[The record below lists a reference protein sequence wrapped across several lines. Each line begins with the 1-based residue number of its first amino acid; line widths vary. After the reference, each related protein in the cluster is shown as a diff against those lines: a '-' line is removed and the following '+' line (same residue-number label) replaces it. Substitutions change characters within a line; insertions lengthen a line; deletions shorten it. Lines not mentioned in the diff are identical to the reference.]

1 MKRACLDAIKNS
13 HGQIHASAIRQLKNK
28 SVRIKQKKLLLSV
41 FFSCLTLLTFASGGA
56 DSSMQFSLEQAKQ
69 YALENSPLV
78 KSAALDLEAA
88 KKKIWETTAIG
99 LPQASAKYSYSYIL
113 TLPAIYEQFAQMGGG
128 NTSLDDMKKSSTLD
142 ITVTQLLF
150 SGAYLVGLQTSRVYK
165 GLSELSLTKSKND
178 LNESV
183 TNAYLL
189 VLIAKENKKI
199 LDTMYNNMNALLE
212 TIKAMN
218 SKGFVEETDVDQFQ
232 ITVNTVKN
240 NLELVTNQVLI
251 AERMLKYQLGYPFE
265 SAITLTDSINGF
277 VNNININTM
286 LAEPF
291 QVENN
296 VDYKLVETQTKLM
309 KLNLKLNKSEF
320 LPDIAA
326 FYQHDK
332 NFNDKAVSFTPPDLV
347 GLTINIPIFSSGQR
361 LAKVSQARISYE
373 KAKISQD
380 QTAKGLRIQFE
391 DNKAKY
397 INALG
402 NYESSKSN
410 YALAEKIYNRSI
422 TKYKAGMI
430 SSSDLTQVQNQYL
443 QAQTNYFSAILDL
456 TSAKSKIENL
466 ISSVK

>member
-1 MKRACLDAIKNS
+1 MK
-13 HGQIHASAIRQLKNK
+13 
-28 SVRIKQKKLLLSV
+28 KKLLFSV
-41 FFSCLTLLTFASGGA
+41 FFSCLALMTFASGGT

-69 YALENSPLV
+69 YALENSPVV
-78 KSAALDLEAA
+78 KSAALDLNAA

-113 TLPAIYEQFAQMGGG
+113 TLPEIYKQFAQMGGG
-128 NTSLDDMKKSSTLD
+128 GETNLDDMKSSSTLD
-142 ITVTQLLF
+142 ITVSQLLF
-150 SGAYLVGLQTSRVYK
+150 SGAYLVGLQTSKVYK

-240 NLELVTNQVLI
+240 NLDLITSQALI

-265 SAITLTDSINGF
+265 SGITLTDSINGI
-277 VNNININTM
+277 VNNLNINA
-286 LAEPF
+286 LLIEPF

-296 VDYKLVETQTKLM
+296 VDFKLVETQTKLM

-320 LPDIAA
+320 LPDVAA

-361 LAKVSQARISYE
+361 LAKVSQARITYE

-380 QTAKGLRIQFE
+380 QVAQGLKIQFE

-397 INALG
+397 INAFG

-410 YALAEKIYNRSI
+410 YTLAEKIYKRSI
-422 TKYKAGMI
+422 IKYKAGTI
-430 SSSDLTQVQNQYL
+430 SSSDLTQLQNQYL
-443 QAQTNYFSAILDL
+443 QAQTSYFSAILDL

-466 ISSVK
+466 ISTVK

>member
-1 MKRACLDAIKNS
+1 
-13 HGQIHASAIRQLKNK
+13 
-28 SVRIKQKKLLLSV
+28 
-41 FFSCLTLLTFASGGA
+41 
-56 DSSMQFSLEQAKQ
+56 
-69 YALENSPLV
+69 
-78 KSAALDLEAA
+78 
-88 KKKIWETTAIG
+88 
-99 LPQASAKYSYSYIL
+99 
-113 TLPAIYEQFAQMGGG
+113 
-128 NTSLDDMKKSSTLD
+128 
-142 ITVTQLLF
+142 
-150 SGAYLVGLQTSRVYK
+150 
-165 GLSELSLTKSKND
+165 
-178 LNESV
+178 
-183 TNAYLL
+183 
-189 VLIAKENKKI
+189 
-199 LDTMYNNMNALLE
+199 
-212 TIKAMN
+212 
-218 SKGFVEETDVDQFQ
+218 
-232 ITVNTVKN
+232 
-240 NLELVTNQVLI
+240 
-251 AERMLKYQLGYPFE
+251 MLKYQLGYPFE

-277 VNNININTM
+277 VNNININTI

-380 QTAKGLRIQFE
+380 QTAKGLKIQFE

-466 ISSVK
+466 ISTVK

>member
-1 MKRACLDAIKNS
+1 MKE
-13 HGQIHASAIRQLKNK
+13 
-28 SVRIKQKKLLLSV
+28 KKLLLSV
-41 FFSCLTLLTFASGGA
+41 LFSCLTLLTFASGGA

-69 YALENSPLV
+69 YALENSPVV
-78 KSAALDLEAA
+78 KSAALDLDAA

-113 TLPAIYEQFAQMGGG
+113 TLPEIYKQFAQMGGG
-128 NTSLDDMKKSSTLD
+128 GEANLDDMKSSSTLD
-142 ITVTQLLF
+142 ITVSQLLF

-240 NLELVTNQVLI
+240 NLDLVTSQALI
-251 AERMLKYQLGYPFE
+251 AERLLKYQLGYPFE
-265 SAITLTDSINGF
+265 SIISLTDSINGL
-277 VNNININTM
+277 VNNLNINGL

-309 KLNLKLNKSEF
+309 KLNLKLSKSEF
-320 LPDIAA
+320 LPDVAA

-347 GLTINIPIFSSGQR
+347 GLTVNIPIFSSGQR
-361 LAKVSQARISYE
+361 LAKVSQARITYE

-380 QTAKGLRIQFE
+380 QIAQGLRIQFE

-397 INALG
+397 INAFG

-410 YALAEKIYNRSI
+410 FTLAEKIYNRSI
-422 TKYKAGMI
+422 IKYKAGMI

-443 QAQTNYFSAILDL
+443 QAQTSYFSAILDL

-466 ISSVK
+466 ISTVK